1 MKQEK
6 IAKTNAMRLLD
17 RAGMPY
23 RVTGYDVLDQHN
35 DGVSVAHKLG
45 VSPALIYKTLVL
57 GSELGYHVCL
67 VSSEHVI
74 DLKQAAKAFGV
85 KRLDLIEVRELLPLT
100 GYVKGGCSPI
110 GMKKRFPTLIDEPA
124 KDVNEFYI
132 SAGRIGQ
139 QIVMNPHDLV
149 RLLDAEFARLSE

>member
-6 IAKTNAMRLLD
+6 IVKTNAMRLLD
-17 RAGMPY
+17 QAGIPY
-23 RVTGYDVLDQHN
+23 RVTGYEVEDQHN

-45 VSPALIYKTLVL
+45 VSPALIYKTLVM
-57 GSELGYHVCL
+57 GSEQGYHVCL

-110 GMKKRFPTLIDEPA
+110 GMKKRLPTLIDEPA
-124 KDVNEFYI
+124 KELKEFYI

-139 QIVMNPHDLV
+139 QILMNPQDLV
-149 RLLDAEFARLSE
+149 KLLKCGFAPLSE